1 MINRVEDYN
10 SYIAGKDKN
19 FSNDHYFIS
28 DLKYTDII
36 VKGNP
41 PQIQD
46 VDDAK
51 CEIEYEAIVAR
62 NKRGI
67 DGIDFRIHK
76 IELELSV
83 DDYPNDKKTFEFEI
97 QHGINIDPGLV
108 IPDILSFV
116 VPTYP
121 RQITIDM
128 RKSMEVKDFKIV
140 VEFGR
145 DESYGA

>member
-97 QHGINIDPGLV
+97 QPGIYIDPGLV